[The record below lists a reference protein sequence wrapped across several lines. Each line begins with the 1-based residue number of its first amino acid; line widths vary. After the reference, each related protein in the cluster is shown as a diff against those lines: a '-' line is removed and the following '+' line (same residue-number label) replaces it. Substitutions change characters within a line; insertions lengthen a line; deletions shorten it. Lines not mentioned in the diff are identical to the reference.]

1 MSLNQRVIS
10 FYNKRIWILGASSG
24 IGEACA
30 HAFLSHGAKVAIS
43 ARRSEK
49 LQKIQNRWPNDQCL
63 SIKADVQDHEAL
75 MTAYK
80 NIEQEWGGIDLM
92 LYVAGIYEP
101 MRADHFDLNIAKQII
116 DTNLIGAMSA
126 CSIVLPRMLENKN
139 GGVAI
144 VGSVAG
150 YSGLPQALA
159 YGPTKAAIINF
170 CETLYYDL
178 KPKGI
183 NVYMIN
189 PGFVETEA
197 TAKNDFEM
205 PDLISA
211 SKAAEEILD
220 GIQAGQFDIHFP
232 KRFSRFLKSLRL
244 LPYPAYFYL
253 LKKFV
258 KI

>member
-1 MSLNQRVIS
+1 MSLNQRIIS
-10 FYNKRIWILGASSG
+10 FYNKRIWIIGASSG

-43 ARRSEK
+43 ARRIEK
-49 LQKIQNRWPNDQCL
+49 LEKIQKRWPADQCL
-63 SIKADVQDHEAL
+63 PITADVQEHEAL
-75 MTAYK
+75 LSAHAT
-80 NIEQEWGGIDLM
+80 IEKEWGGIDLM

-101 MRADHFDLNIAKQII
+101 MRADNFDLSKAKQMIN
-116 DTNLIGAMSA
+116 TNIVGAMSA
-126 CSIVLPRMLENKN
+126 CSIVLPRMLENQQ
-139 GGVAI
+139 GGIAI
-144 VGSVAG
+144 VSSVAG
-150 YSGLPQALA
+150 YSGLPQALV
-159 YGPTKAAIINF
+159 YGPTKAAMINY

-205 PDLISA
+205 PALISA

-232 KRFSRFLKSLRL
+232 KRFSRFLKFLRL

-253 LKKFV
+253 LKKFI